1 MLYLV
6 LSSKTTYSG
15 IHKMHT
21 RSRIKDKTVVLVST
35 LLSSILLANPVQAS
49 GSMDNYLDLPLEDLL
64 SMEVTSVSKKKQRL
78 TEAAAAVFVITQE
91 DIRRS
96 GVTSIPE
103 ALRLAPGLQVA
114 KIDANKWA
122 ISSRGFNTQFVN
134 KLLVLI
140 DGRSVYTPS
149 YSGVYWD
156 AQDTLLEDIDR
167 IEVIRGPGAT
177 LWGANAVNGVINI
190 ITKQAGDT
198 QGGLMVASAGNE
210 EKVIAGLRYGAELN
224 KNTHGRLYLKF
235 NERDS
240 SYAPGLDDEAGD
252 DWKSLRGGFRIDSQP
267 SDKDRWTVQGDVYEA
282 DENQTLNLW
291 RDPSD
296 PSNLNFAPFYL
307 DANTADEI
315 ESSGWNLLTRW
326 DHLLSNTS
334 NITLQLYYDHTKRA
348 ENFLLQ
354 EQDTL
359 DIDFQHQLEVFGNHD
374 LVWGLGYRHIEDE
387 FSNTYIV
394 AFLPDSGSSDLFS
407 AFLQDEIELLPDR
420 LRLTLGSKFEQN
432 DFTGFEVQPSARLI
446 WLPTERSTL
455 WGSVSR
461 AVRTPSRLEDRLPDR
476 VTNHPN
482 PSHLY
487 TCSFLYRWQ

>member
-1 MLYLV
+1 MHIPMTV
-6 LSSKTTYSG
+6 KGKT
-15 IHKMHT
+15 IA
-21 RSRIKDKTVVLVST
+21 LVST
-35 LLSSILLANPVQAS
+35 LLSSAFLTNPVLAEES
-49 GSMDNYLDLPLEDLL
+49 LDSYLDLPLEDLL

-114 KIDANKWA
+114 KMDANKWA

-190 ITKQAGDT
+190 ITKQSSET
-198 QGGLMVASAGNE
+198 QGGLLVAGAGNE
-210 EKVIAGLRYGAELN
+210 EKAIAGLRYGAELN
-224 KNTHGRLYLKF
+224 ANTHGRFYLKF

-240 SYAPGLDDEAGD
+240 SYAPGLQDEAGD

-267 SDKDRWTVQGDVYEA
+267 SVNNHWTVQGDIYDA
-282 DENQTLNLW
+282 DENQSLNLW

-296 PSNLNFAPFYL
+296 PDNANLAPFYL
-307 DANTADEI
+307 TPFLADEI

-326 DHLLSNTS
+326 DHQFSSHSNT
-334 NITLQLYYDHTKRA
+334 TLQVYYDHTKRA
-348 ENFLLQ
+348 ENFLTQ

-359 DIDFQHQLEVFGNHD
+359 DIDFQHQLEVSGNHD
-374 LVWGLGYRHIEDE
+374 LVWGLGYRHIEND
-387 FSNTYIV
+387 FINTYNIE
-394 AFLPDSGSSDLFS
+394 FFPESSSSDLFS

-432 DFTGFEVQPSARLI
+432 DFTGFEIQPSARLV
-446 WLPTERSTL
+446 WLPTEGSTC
-455 WGSVSR
+455 GAR
-461 AVRTPSRLEDRLPDR
+461 FPAPSEHHPGLRPLQDR
-476 VTNHPN
+476 VTGSAT

-487 TCSFLYRWQ
+487 TRGVQYRWQ

>member
-103 ALRLAPGLQVA
+103 ALRLAPGIQVA

-198 QGGLMVASAGNE
+198 QGGLMVAGTGNE
-210 EKVIAGLRYGAELN
+210 EKAIAGLRYGAELN
-224 KNTHGRLYLKF
+224 ANTHGRVYLKF
-235 NERDS
+235 NKRDS
-240 SYAPGLDDEAGD
+240 SYSPD
-252 DWKSLRGGFRIDSQP
+252 Q
-267 SDKDRWTVQGDVYEA
+267 
-282 DENQTLNLW
+282 
-291 RDPSD
+291 
-296 PSNLNFAPFYL
+296 
-307 DANTADEI
+307 DA
-315 ESSGWNLLTRW
+315 
-326 DHLLSNTS
+326 
-334 NITLQLYYDHTKRA
+334 
-348 ENFLLQ
+348 
-354 EQDTL
+354 
-359 DIDFQHQLEVFGNHD
+359 
-374 LVWGLGYRHIEDE
+374 
-387 FSNTYIV
+387 
-394 AFLPDSGSSDLFS
+394 
-407 AFLQDEIELLPDR
+407 
-420 LRLTLGSKFEQN
+420 
-432 DFTGFEVQPSARLI
+432 
-446 WLPTERSTL
+446 
-455 WGSVSR
+455 
-461 AVRTPSRLEDRLPDR
+461 
-476 VTNHPN
+476 
-482 PSHLY
+482 
-487 TCSFLYRWQ
+487 